1 MRHGQA
7 ANAGAPATPALSEFG
22 PTVLREYHAAAM
34 GTLNLD
40 RYHAAMGDASYKD
53 VTAVHGKPLSEM
65 VATFYVTQRKLP
77 FAPVLGHER
86 LIRLL
91 VDSQIDRP
99 RLRFLEQDRGGL
111 QRFAKA
117 IEDIQFV
124 GTIRAARPGTIMF
137 PQQPVADITGKFGLT
152 QAQEIKFEHAFDLP
166 MTTASTA
173 MQFRMA
179 AGDRWLSDFSLRR
192 NGDIERAVDIATYAF
207 IGGFNDTSNMEAA
220 HRLDIP
226 AVGTIAHYWQQ
237 AYLEYLTEPEIEP
250 RTGQPKHF
258 EQVAFER
265 WLDANPNGTTL
276 LLDTIDVYMG
286 AVHAAMAATS
296 TDARRRAFKGFRVD
310 SGDLAELGKWCL
322 RFFEANGLDGLRPN
336 LTGDLDVG
344 KLTRIVEEF
353 PQAAGFG
360 IGTKLSSEVKNVAGV
375 IFKAC
380 LIDGRPTLKASNSLD
395 KTTLPGRLQ
404 VFRGVDAAGNYIG
417 DVIGLEEEDIAIP
430 GAVRVER
437 LLEPFW
443 ENGQHSP
450 IPSIEKQ
457 KAFVAQQMRCFG
469 DLHNYSHTLS
479 ERLTKLRD
487 DLTAQMRADNSG
499 WEHVLRLPEEVP
511 EELLQSKN

>member
-1 MRHGQA
+1 
-7 ANAGAPATPALSEFG
+7 
-22 PTVLREYHAAAM
+22 M
-34 GTLNLD
+34 GTLNFD

-53 VTAVHGKPLSEM
+53 VTRVHSKPLSEM
-65 VATFYVTQRKLP
+65 TATFYCTQRKLP

-117 IEDIQFV
+117 IEDIQFA
-124 GTIRAARPGTIMF
+124 GTIRAVRPGTIMF
-137 PQQPVADITGKFGLT
+137 PQQPFADITGRFGLT

-166 MTTASTA
+166 MTTASVA

-179 AGDRWLSDFSLRR
+179 AGERWLSDFSLRR

-226 AVGTIAHYWQQ
+226 AVGTEAHYWQQ
-237 AYLEYLTEPEIEP
+237 AYLEYLYEPEIEP

-286 AVHAAMAATS
+286 AVHASMAATS
-296 TDARRRAFKGFRVD
+296 TEARRKAFKGFRVD
-310 SGDLAELGKWCL
+310 SGDLAELGQWCL
-322 RFFEANGLDGLRPN
+322 RFFEANGLTGLRPN
-336 LTGDLDVG
+336 LTGDLDVERV
-344 KLTRIVEEF
+344 KRIVAEF
-353 PQAAGFG
+353 PEAAGFG
-360 IGTKLSSEVKNVAGV
+360 IGTKLSSEVRHVAGV
-375 IFKAC
+375 IFKASM
-380 LIDGRPTLKASNSLD
+380 IDGRPTLKASNSLD
-395 KTTLPGRLQ
+395 KTTLPGHMQ
-404 VFRGVDAAGNYIG
+404 VFRGIDADGFFVT
-417 DVIGLEEEDIAIP
+417 DVIGLDDEDIKIP
-430 GAVRVER
+430 GTARVEG
-437 LLEPFW
+437 LLQAFW
-443 ENGQHSP
+443 ENGQHSA

-457 KAFVAQQMRCFG
+457 KAFVADQMKRFK
-469 DLHNYSHTLS
+469 DLHNYTCTLS
-479 ERLTKLRD
+479 DRLAKLRD
-487 DLTAQMRADNSG
+487 DLTARMRADNSG
-499 WEHVLRLPEEVP
+499 WEKVLKLPEEMP
-511 EELLQSKN
+511 EVLQPVR